1 MTLACRGALPPAPRY
16 LGRLGRLEAF
26 LPAESSV
33 DLKGDNVKQIP
44 ATEAQIQRTIT
55 DWLALA
61 GIPFTVTDAAHV
73 TINGVTKGR
82 AKIRRGWPDITACL
96 PPDGTLL
103 AIECKSARGRLRP
116 EQVETIAQLE
126 DAGALT
132 VVARSLEDVTDL
144 IAERL
149 ESHRWLD
156 GSYFGSVPA
165 KLVRALAGI
174 GIRHNC

>member
-1 MTLACRGALPPAPRY
+1 M
-16 LGRLGRLEAF
+16 
-26 LPAESSV
+26 
-33 DLKGDNVKQIP
+33 KQH

-55 DWLALA
+55 DWLTLA

-82 AKIRRGWPDITACL
+82 AKIRRGWPDVTACL

-103 AIECKSARGRLRP
+103 AIECKSVRGRLRP

-132 VVARSLEDVTDL
+132 VVARSLEDVTD
-144 IAERL
+144 AVGGYGYE
-149 ESHRWLD
+149 
-156 GSYFGSVPA
+156 YFGDWSKYDTTNMPI
-165 KLVRALAGI
+165 KLVRALRGLLEA
-174 GIRHNC
+174 

>member
-1 MTLACRGALPPAPRY
+1 M
-16 LGRLGRLEAF
+16 
-26 LPAESSV
+26 
-33 DLKGDNVKQIP
+33 KQH

-55 DWLALA
+55 DWLTLA

-82 AKIRRGWPDITACL
+82 AKIRRGWPDVTACL

-103 AIECKSARGRLRP
+103 AIECKSVRGRLRP

-132 VVARSLEDVTDL
+132 VVARSLEDVVNAIEQHL
-144 IAERL
+144 AQL
-149 ESHRWLD
+149 Y
-156 GSYFGSVPA
+156 SYQIPPP
-165 KLVRALAGI
+165 KLCRAIYGY
-174 GIRHNC
+174 RDST